1 MSRSA
6 FVMRT
11 RVGEDGTSLES
22 RMSSGGLSGLYEAGV
37 SLESRMLSGGLRGLN
52 PSRWT
57 TADATTVQTA
67 PATTMNSFASIIM
80 RVSG

>member
-11 RVGEDGTSLES
+11 RVGDAVSLEL
-22 RMSSGGLSGLYEAGV
+22 RISSGGLSGLYEGA
-37 SLESRMLSGGLRGLN
+37 SLESRMFSGGLRGLN
-52 PSRWT
+52 SSRWT

-80 RVSG
+80 SVSG

>member
-6 FVMRT
+6 FVMRA
-11 RVGEDGTSLES
+11 RVEEDGASLES
-22 RMSSGGLSGLYEAGV
+22 RMSSGGLSGLYEGA

-80 RVSG
+80 SVGG

>member
-11 RVGEDGTSLES
+11 RVGDGASLES
-22 RMSSGGLSGLYEAGV
+22 RMSSGGLSGLYEGGV
-37 SLESRMLSGGLRGLN
+37 SLESKMLSGGLRGLN
-52 PSRWT
+52 SLCWMM
-57 TADATTVQTA
+57 ADATMVQTA

-80 RVSG
+80 SVG